1 MVDLT
6 KKQQGANPIA
16 PQPPNWPNFGGNIP
30 QTGINNGSPPP
41 SSITSNSSSTSSN
54 GNSLGGS
61 IGAINGSSTAAS
73 AGSNFTGILNSSGQA
88 INGTVGSINGI
99 TPMIN
104 LLAPGLGL
112 AKPVIS
118 VAYPRSGI
126 TTDIRYVIVQNDGT
140 CVELAEDPMITP
152 REMIGIS
159 KFIAVVNLIQ
169 QATLSNSKNSVEIYW
184 SELVDS
190 LNIDRHFASNG
201 LTVSSYNTPDTLH
214 IFLYDPQ

>member
-6 KKQQGANPIA
+6 RKQPGANPVA

-30 QTGINNGSPPP
+30 QTGINNGNTPQ
-41 SSITSNSSSTSSN
+41 IASNSSSTSSN

-61 IGAINGSSTAAS
+61 IGAINGTGSGASTS

-104 LLAPGLGL
+104 LLAPGLSL

-118 VAYPRSGI
+118 VVYPRSGI
-126 TTDIRYVIVQNDGT
+126 TTDIRYVIVQNDGA

-169 QATLSNSKNSVEIYW
+169 QATSSNSKNSVEIYW